1 MMHHVKRI
9 AKKKSVIGGAI
20 AVAVTGTIIGTQFNQ
35 PAQATK
41 YVLGQVT
48 RGTVIS
54 SVSGSGQVSG
64 QNQIDITP
72 AVSGAITKILVKA
85 GDVVTEGT
93 PLFEIDRKLALRTVR
108 DAQQSVRDAELSLQS
123 TELSYQKF
131 VAPADALALVK
142 AQNALNQAKR
152 SLEDLKE
159 GADPFDIKQAEADLA
174 TQMENTKLSADGKTP
189 KVIRD
194 AYDDA
199 VPELKSLA
207 QDLRESLYDAD
218 EILGIDDVSK
228 NDNYENLLSVLDSS
242 RLALARASYTNARQK
257 ILDLKT
263 LVDGLDPLNE
273 EAVNIE
279 AALVSA
285 EAALR
290 VAEPLLQQTYEV
302 LLSTLTSS
310 SFSQG
315 TLDGLRSRMQSDHS
329 AIANELR
336 TINTRRDSI
345 DDAKTAFANS
355 ERTVEKAKDTLEK
368 LKRGADAID
377 LALAEEKVMEAQAT
391 LDDLRKGPD
400 AIDIAV
406 QQNTVAQR
414 RSSLQSARDR
424 LSDAQDTL
432 NDYTVRAPFDGV
444 IVKVDGTLASQA
456 TQSTQLA
463 TILTEGKMVT
473 LSLNEVDIAQIK
485 AGQKAT
491 ITFDAVEDLSI
502 AGAVT
507 QVDAIGTVSQGVV
520 TYNVNVAFLTEDE
533 RIKPGMSASVSVAT
547 DVRTDVLTVPNAAVR
562 NGALQILPSVK
573 EPTLE
578 AQTQGIASDTPP
590 ESVAVETGLANEQST
605 EIISGAKEGDW
616 IVVRTIVPSATTASA
631 NTRTNSLLPT
641 AGGNAVRIQGGGGF
655 TGGTATF
662 RIQQ

>member
-1 MMHHVKRI
+1 MMHHIKRL

-20 AVAVTGTIIGTQFNQ
+20 AMAVTGTIIGTQFNQ

-48 RGTVIS
+48 RGTVVASI
-54 SVSGSGQVSG
+54 SGSGQVSG
-64 QNQIDITP
+64 QNQVEVTP
-72 AVSGAITKILVKA
+72 AVSGAITKVFVKA
-85 GDVVTEGT
+85 GDTVTEGT

-123 TELSYQKF
+123 TELSYKKF
-131 VAPADALALVK
+131 VAPADQLELVK
-142 AQNALNQAKR
+142 AQNAVNQAQR
-152 SLEDLKE
+152 SLDDLKE
-159 GADPFDIKQAEADLA
+159 GADPLDIKQAEADLA

-199 VPELKSLA
+199 VPELKSLS

-228 NDNYENLLSVLDSS
+228 NDAYEGLLSVLDSS
-242 RLALARASYTNARQK
+242 RLALARASYINARQK
-257 ILDLKT
+257 ILDLKN
-263 LVDGLDPLNE
+263 LVDSLDPLNE
-273 EAVNIE
+273 DAAKIE
-279 AALVSA
+279 SALVSA

-345 DDAKTAFANS
+345 DDAKTALANA
-355 ERTVEKAKDTLEK
+355 ERNVEKARDTLEK
-368 LKRGADAID
+368 LKRGADKID
-377 LALAEEKVMEAQAT
+377 LDLADEKLMEAQAT

-424 LSDAQDTL
+424 LNDAQETL
-432 NDYTVRAPFDGV
+432 NDYTIRAPFDGV
-444 IVKVDGTLASQA
+444 VVTVTGKQA
-456 TQSTQLA
+456 NQVSPSTEVA
-463 TILTEGKMVT
+463 TILTQAKMVT
-473 LSLNEVDIAQIK
+473 LPLNEVDIAKIK
-485 AGQKAT
+485 SGQKAT
-491 ITFDAVEDLSI
+491 VTFDAVSDLSI
-502 AGAVT
+502 AATVT
-507 QVDAIGTVSQGVV
+507 EVDAIGTTNQGVV
-520 TYNVNVAFLTEDE
+520 TYNVDVAFLTEDE
-533 RIKPGMSASVSVAT
+533 RIKPGMSASVAIAT
-547 DVRTDVLTVPNAAVR
+547 DVRTDVLTVPNAAIR
-562 NGALQILPSVK
+562 NGSLQVLPSVK
-573 EPTLE
+573 EPSAE

-590 ESVAVETGLANEQST
+590 EPLAIETGLANDQST
-605 EIISGAKEGDW
+605 EIVSGVKEGDW
-616 IVVRTIVPSATTASA
+616 IVVRTITPSATTAA
-631 NTRTNSLLPT
+631 AKTNSLLPT
-641 AGGNAVRIQGGGGF
+641 GGNAVRMQSAGSF
-655 TGGTATF
+655 TGSGQVF
-662 RIQQ
+662 RVETR